1 MLYFPSF
8 YVMKNSKWLLTWY
21 TKQDVSDPLAPPPP
35 PHLFDFIESTCWLI
49 RRLFSQSSNLVSVQC
64 LTIILW
70 PDPLTATHT
79 LMDNSSQAFCKC
91 PGSQTLRRFEKPGQ
105 ILRHQLF
112 WKAFFCLFFWHITST
127 RQRTLLTLHDFKLV
141 CNPQHSQD
149 NFVRA

>member
-21 TKQDVSDPLAPPPP
+21 TKQDVSDPLAPPP
-35 PHLFDFIESTCWLI
+35 HLFDFIESTCWLI
-49 RRLFSQSSNLVSVQC
+49 RRLFSQSFNLVSVQC

-79 LMDNSSQAFCKC
+79 LMDNSSQAFCKS
-91 PGSQTLRRFEKPGQ
+91 PGSHTSRYVVLRNLGRFCDTNSSEKP
-105 ILRHQLF
+105 
-112 WKAFFCLFFWHITST
+112 FFVCFFDITST